1 MRSIQIASAFF
12 FAAAA
17 CGCVMVTD
25 GTVPAGGASGQEI
38 AFTLKQAGTNC
49 DVKRGPEAVGR
60 LQGKQTKLK
69 VTRNIVPLELQC
81 TGKDASRLAAQLK
94 PIAGTGPGGFVYIY
108 PEKVTVD
115 MAARKVFV
123 PEGWTV
129 E

>member
-1 MRSIQIASAFF
+1 MRVIQSASAFF

-25 GTVPAGGASGQEI
+25 GSVPAGGSSGQEI
-38 AFTLKQAGTNC
+38 AFTLKQPGINC
-49 DVKRGPEAVGR
+49 DVTRGTEAVGR
-60 LQGKQTKLK
+60 VQGKQTKLK
-69 VTRNIVPLELQC
+69 VTRNIAPLEVLC
-81 TGKDASRLAAQLK
+81 TGRDASRVKANLK

-108 PEKVTVD
+108 PERVTVD
-115 MAARKVFV
+115 MAAKKMFV